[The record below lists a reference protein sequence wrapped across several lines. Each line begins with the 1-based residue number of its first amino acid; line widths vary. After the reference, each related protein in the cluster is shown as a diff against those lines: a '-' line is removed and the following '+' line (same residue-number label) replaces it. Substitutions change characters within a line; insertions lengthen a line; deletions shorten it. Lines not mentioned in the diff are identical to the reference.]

1 MPQILL
7 HLDEE
12 LAQQFR
18 EFAVRETKSSRGM
31 SGIAAAALI
40 EYMERRKAEGVG

>member
-1 MPQILL
+1 MKPILL
-7 HLDEE
+7 HLDEK

-31 SGIAAAALI
+31 STIAAAAII
-40 EYMERRKAEGVG
+40 EYMKKKRM